1 MRSLG
6 LAFLTLVS
14 SGLSIFSADKPA
26 PLLTEITHSP
36 QQPRSGESVTITATI
51 AAAPQSLTLEYQIVE
66 PGKYIALNDPAFR
79 LGWHSVRMEK
89 FHSENRFSAQ
99 VPASVQSHRRLIRY
113 RFKGEDSNAKPF
125 LFPPT
130 PAAESEDLPNFAYFV
145 YDGTPL
151 WKAAINPNARD
162 RNLSRVVEYP
172 PAAMDRV
179 HNYILLAKSHD
190 VGNATWYQRAMDK
203 EYRYSGTLVAH
214 GRVYD
219 HINFRARGGEWRYAM
234 GKNMWKFDFNKPDR
248 LQAFDD
254 YNQPYKTTW
263 SKLNLRACIQQGD
276 YDRRGEQGMFEAV
289 GFRLFN
295 LAGVDSPRTHW
306 ISLRIVDG
314 AEENPRDQYKGD
326 FWGLYLAIENEDG
339 RFLDEHNLPD
349 GNVFKMK
356 FGTGELANNG
366 KDQPTDLSDLHQLLA
381 RLNRNPDPAWWSQ
394 NVNLPLYYSY
404 RSILEAIHHYDLDAG
419 KNYTF
424 YFNPV
429 AKKWH
434 VIPWDIDLTWGDH
447 MYGRGGEPFLRPVLG
462 HPAFRLE
469 YENRQRE
476 IRDLLFNPDE
486 TGRLIDECAAI
497 ISRKGAVSIIE
508 ADRAKWDYHPI
519 MASEHIHPG
528 KAGHGLFYQSSPT
541 GDFAGMT
548 QQMKDYIAH
557 RSRYIDSRL
566 LTDRAIPQTPKIQ
579 RNGASLFF
587 TTSEFSGSSKFA
599 ALKWRLAEIDPKVEL
614 SPDTQKPTRPGKY
627 EITPAWESPEQSAF
641 APQITIP
648 SDKVKSGSTYR
659 VRVRHKD
666 STGRW
671 SHWSAP
677 AQFTAN

>member
-1 MRSLG
+1 MPSAIPVLC
-6 LAFLTLVS
+6 LALFCA
-14 SGLSIFSADKPA
+14 LSISGAEKPA
-26 PLLTEITHSP
+26 SLLTEIQHAP
-36 QQPRSGESVTITATI
+36 QQPRSGDTVTITATL
-51 AAAPQSLTLEYQIVE
+51 ATAPATLTLEYQIVE
-66 PGKYIALNDPAFR
+66 PGKYIALTDPAFR
-79 LGWHSVRMEK
+79 LGWHSMRMEK

-99 VPASVQSHRRLIRY
+99 IPASAQSHRRLIRY
-113 RFKGEDSNAKPF
+113 RFKGEDSNSKPF
-125 LFPPT
+125 LFPAR
-130 PAAESEDLPNFAYFV
+130 PAPDSEDLPNFAYFV
-145 YDGTPL
+145 YDGTPS
-151 WKAAINPNARD
+151 WKAAVNPNTRD
-162 RNLSRVVEYP
+162 RNLSRVIEYP
-172 PAAMDRV
+172 PAAMERV
-179 HNYILLAKSHD
+179 HNYILISKSHD

-203 EYRYSGTLVAH
+203 DYRYSGTLVAH

-234 GKNMWKFDFNKPDR
+234 GKNMWKFDFNKPDG
-248 LQAFDD
+248 LQAYDD
-254 YNQPYKTTW
+254 YNQPYKTNW
-263 SKLNLRACIQQGD
+263 NKLNLRACIQQGD

-306 ISLRIVDG
+306 ISLRIVDSP
-314 AEENPRDQYKGD
+314 EENPRDQYKGD

-356 FGTGELANNG
+356 FGTGELANIGNG
-366 KDQPTDLSDLHQLLA
+366 QPTDLSDLHQLLM
-381 RLNRNPDPAWWSQ
+381 RFNRQPDPSWWSQ

-447 MYGRGGEPFLRPVLG
+447 MYGGGREPFLRPVLG
-462 HPAFRLE
+462 HPPFRLE

-497 ISRKGAVSIIE
+497 ISRKGAPSIVE
-508 ADRAKWDYHPI
+508 ADRAKWDFHPI
-519 MASEHIHPG
+519 MVSEHVHPQ

-541 GDFAGMT
+541 GDFAGMVE
-548 QQMKDYIAH
+548 QMKQYVVQRA
-557 RSRYIDSRL
+557 RYIDSRI

-579 RNGASLFF
+579 RNGTALSF
-587 TTSEFSGSSKFA
+587 TTSEFSGSAKFA
-599 ALKWRLAEIDPKVEL
+599 ALKWRLAEIDPKLEL
-614 SPDTQKPTRPGKY
+614 NPETQKPTRPGKY
-627 EITPAWESPEQSAF
+627 EITPAWESPELTAF
-641 APQITIP
+641 TPEITIP

-677 AQFTAN
+677 MQFTAN